1 MSRIERRVAV
11 LVVGGAFLRVAQDF
25 VGLAQLLEF
34 FLRRV
39 VARVFVRVIFYGQL
53 AVAFSDFLKRD
64 FAADFKNLVIIAFGH
79 LIPLQKRAQTYGN
92 GGKWQELM
100 AGRVTPHGER
110 TDEIFSVLTVLKNN
124 HATKERNKMK
134 SMFPLTL
141 AAVVST
147 LFISSAPLRAS
158 DTDDRIESSAA
169 KSYTFKTY
177 LKDDSIKIESKDGVV
192 TLTGTVADASHKSMA
207 ENTVASLPD
216 VKSVDDQLKING
228 EQPAEHSDAWITT
241 KVKTALLF
249 HRNVSA
255 TGTTVY
261 TKNGV
266 VTLQGEA
273 SSMAQKELTT
283 EYAKDID
290 NVKSVN
296 NEMTIAKTPA
306 TPDATVGDKIDDASI
321 TAQVK
326 SSLLSHRSTSSLHTT
341 VSTTDGVVTVGGVAK
356 NDAEKSLVTKLATD
370 INGVTSV
377 VNNMTI
383 AVQAAAN

>member
-1 MSRIERRVAV
+1 
-11 LVVGGAFLRVAQDF
+11 
-25 VGLAQLLEF
+25 
-34 FLRRV
+34 
-39 VARVFVRVIFYGQL
+39 
-53 AVAFSDFLKRD
+53 
-64 FAADFKNLVIIAFGH
+64 
-79 LIPLQKRAQTYGN
+79 
-92 GGKWQELM
+92 
-100 AGRVTPHGER
+100 
-110 TDEIFSVLTVLKNN
+110 
-124 HATKERNKMK
+124 MK
-134 SMFPLTL
+134 SIFPLTL
-141 AAVVST
+141 ATVVST

-158 DTDDRIESSAA
+158 DTDDRIESAAA

-177 LKDDSIKIESKDGVV
+177 LKDDSIKVESKDGVV

-216 VKSVDDQLKING
+216 VKSVNDQLKING
-228 EQPAEHSDAWITT
+228 DQPAEHSDAWITT

-273 SSMAQKELTT
+273 SSVAQKELTT
-283 EYAKDID
+283 EYARDID

-296 NEMTIAKTPA
+296 NEMTVAKTPA
-306 TPDATVGDKIDDASI
+306 APDASIGDKIDDASI

-326 SSLLSHRSTSSLHTT
+326 SSLLSHHSTSALHTT
-341 VSTTDGVVTVGGVAK
+341 VSTTDGVVTVSGVAK

-383 AVQAAAN
+383 AVQAISN